1 MAADEELPVWLC
13 EVCVCVVGGGF
24 GPVDGAGPADD

>member
-1 MAADEELPVWLC
+1 MAADEELPVSLC

-24 GPVDGAGPADD
+24 GPVGGASPADA